1 MGIVFPSFVAYVV
14 GCRGLYQAV
23 ERHSPTE
30 RQDNCTIFGLQY
42 QHVFNEST
50 IPPGLDPKLKHWDCC

>member
-14 GCRGLYQAV
+14 GCRGLYRAV

-30 RQDNCTIFGLQY
+30 RQPNYTILCQENRTELPCWT
-42 QHVFNEST
+42 QSES
-50 IPPGLDPKLKHWDCC
+50 IGIVSS